1 MSRIYASGVKA
12 TALSNI
18 IADVAGYISFND
30 QGVKVVDTAG
40 LKAYLIEQGLLVA
53 STEFVAPATAETA
66 TAAAQSVNPDALVQV
81 LVDSIGEAHWK
92 TRADWPTSTD
102 VLSGAAL
109 VTAVNAGIDQ
119 CRRAAQAVTNHYAD
133 INRKLSDYV
142 TEFYYGQGID
152 ALVTPAVVRRIETR
166 AVICTYVTDEDEE
179 SAPSPAST
187 LVELDQND
195 TATYTA
201 PAPPSGRNI
210 AKIRWYRSRSSN
222 VTTDFAYV
230 DEETYDS
237 GNAATLSY
245 TDSKKAEELGEP
257 CPSITWTEPPATM
270 IGITAGPNGMH
281 AGFVGN
287 HFYVCENHVPYAF
300 PEEYRKSLGWPIVG
314 LAELPDG
321 WFVATRGFPYFIL
334 GSDAANL
341 SVVPIKT
348 GQACVN
354 RRSIVSIDG
363 AAVYASADGLCVA
376 RPGAGV
382 DLITGPKGFDL
393 FDKESWT
400 ALGPSSIFAAEYDG
414 CYYFGTSSTGYMLDI
429 NTGKLTTVTANGAT
443 ALHRDI
449 LTDTLYYATGTVIK
463 SAFTAGTNRT
473 GTWKSKK
480 VIMPKP
486 ANLGWLQVDSD
497 FTGGAA
503 ITVKLYRDGTLTDT
517 KTVTSKTPVRV
528 SSKYAIEHE
537 LQVEGA
543 IDATQVTLAST
554 MDELRV
560 L

>member
-1 MSRIYASGVKA
+1 MSRIYAAGVKA
-12 TALSNI
+12 TALANI

-53 STEFVAPATAETA
+53 STEYVAPATAETA
-66 TAAAQSVNPDALVQV
+66 TAAAQSLSPDALVQV

-109 VTAVNAGIDQ
+109 VTAVNAGIAE
-119 CRRAAQAVTNHYAD
+119 CRRAAAAVTNHYAD

-152 ALVTPAVVRRIETR
+152 AQVTAAVVRRIETR

-179 SAPSPAST
+179 SAPSPPSL

-201 PAPPSGRNI
+201 PAPPTGRNI

-230 DEETYDS
+230 DEETYSASD
-237 GNAATLSY
+237 AATLSY

-287 HFYVCENHVPYAF
+287 HFYPCENYVQYAF

-314 LAELPDG
+314 LGELPDG
-321 WFVATRGFPYFIL
+321 WLAVTRGFPYFIL

-363 AAVYASADGLCVA
+363 GVVYASADGLCFA

-382 DLITGPKGFDL
+382 EIITADL

-414 CYYFGTSSTGYMLDI
+414 CYYFGTSSTGYMLDLK
-429 NTGKLTTVTANGAT
+429 TRKLTTVTANGAT
-443 ALHRDI
+443 ALFRDI
-449 LTDTLYYATGTVIK
+449 LSDTLYYATGTVIK
-463 SAFTAGTNRT
+463 SAFTAATNRT
-473 GTWKSKK
+473 ATWKSKK
-480 VIMPKP
+480 IVLPKP
-486 ANLGWLQVDSD
+486 ANLAWLQVDSD

-537 LQVEGA
+537 VQVEGA
-543 IDATQVTLAST
+543 IDATTVALAST
-554 MDELRV
+554 TEELRV
-560 L
+560 I